1 MKTQLTIPYPSYYAG
16 SYHIHVLAIF
26 LIFMTACS
34 VFKDKGFYQ
43 ADSLLR
49 RNEKLGLKAVENSRV
64 KIVEVYTSEDSADKQ
79 YSVEIS
85 PKGLFKY
92 SMTDGFSGEADRV
105 VISGKIKEGK
115 KVRDSARAVQT
126 SSLRVA
132 AKGTESTLT
141 HTQVK
146 EKVLQSKKSHFY
158 FVAGC
163 LTIFILIYVLI
174 RFLIKPVFLKI
185 LP

>member
-1 MKTQLTIPYPSYYAG
+1 MKTHLCISYPSYYVG
-16 SYHIHVLAIF
+16 SYPIHLLAIF

-49 RNEKLGLKAVENSRV
+49 RNEKLELKAVENSHIKMV
-64 KIVEVYTSEDSADKQ
+64 AVYTSEDSADKQ

-115 KVRDSARAVQT
+115 KVRDSVRAVQT
-126 SSLRVA
+126 SSVRLA
-132 AKGTESTLT
+132 AKGSESTLT

-158 FVAGC
+158 FAAGC
-163 LTIFILIYVLI
+163 LTIVILLYLLG
-174 RFLIKPVFLKI
+174 RFLIKPVF
-185 LP
+185 